1 MRGSGIRSL
10 DGLLGDARLDAF
22 LAVHSLAVHSLAVHS
37 LKVAPPE
44 ALGDG
49 MGCRPCSQFVG
60 NSLKEKLDVALR
72 HAELLRDPGLGVP
85 VAAPV
90 QDFDF
95 H

>member
-1 MRGSGIRSL
+1 MRGSGMRSL

-22 LAVHSLAVHSLAVHS
+22 LAVHSLAVHSL
-37 LKVAPPE
+37 KVAPPE

-49 MGCRPCSQFVG
+49 TGCRPCSQFVG

>member
-22 LAVHSLAVHSLAVHS
+22 LAVHS